1 MDVEGGLKWG
11 VERINRNMRR
21 GGGGRGKKGKEEH
34 KISLISTI

>member
-21 GGGGRGKKGKEEH
+21 GGGAEEKRERKNTKYH
-34 KISLISTI
+34 